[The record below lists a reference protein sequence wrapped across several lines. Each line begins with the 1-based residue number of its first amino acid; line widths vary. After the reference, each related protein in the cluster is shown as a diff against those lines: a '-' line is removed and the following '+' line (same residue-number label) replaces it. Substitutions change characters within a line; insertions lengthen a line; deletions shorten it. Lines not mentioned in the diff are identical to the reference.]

1 MAYGLS
7 SLQSTASFSTA
18 RQLDDALV
26 TGQIYPF
33 MDNINEIL
41 LPYYASTMYEQ
52 LFIGNFVDR
61 VHSFDLS
68 IWKPFY
74 WNPFQLKEAT
84 ESCKI
89 YCTLGW
95 TVYHLE
101 QLMNKTKAVNSE
113 VLYYLTLFLDT
124 YIPLMIF
131 IEDEG
136 KYTDDD
142 LLTDYGDGAPIEKY
156 IPSIENVFHQG
167 NLPDVLHYIVQ
178 CSFFSDTR
186 SKANPIVHLLSKS
199 LPQRCTI
206 RNLRE
211 IVSNYCRKYDEVY
224 EFVFG
229 CLKCSLMG
237 LYETCTERPP
247 LAVRV
252 KLIRKFNTISKAQML
267 QWMMRD
273 HQQLLFYT
281 IKEFLIYGVRQIP
294 SIYEEIQQRY
304 YWDMFEKCVMKAMN
318 TVRKS
323 VYNETNIMDF
333 KGIENHLMIINKQQ
347 MHHLFRPTRHLF
359 CKVIIIECEKQDD
372 ANFVEDLY
380 KEFEPKYKNL
390 MYKMAIRTPGSIS
403 MPFEWLQYFNVSKE
417 TIRQI
422 SRIQEVY
429 VQDGSKTNLKSLLAD
444 ISRYEF
450 EAIRDFSIVFDR
462 KMNVRLFTLP
472 SHIYK
477 RQYMALRRKH
487 DVSNG
492 IELPKDIGNT
502 LLCLE
507 CKQFKA
513 FVNQNDSKGK
523 ISNLFAFGHSKV
535 LVDDETLKLYCGK
548 RCDKVDAKKRHHY
561 VPEYSSFMNMDQAQ
575 IVKNNNDR
583 VRKRDAK
590 EKRKEKRNSTCAN
603 TELCKVNMLG
613 VLLQYYNNLYVICP
627 ICANFM
633 QLTSEYFTKDG
644 FYCGCCLQHG
654 RLYTSVSCEWCKCVR
669 GNESWTPISVMD
681 DTLEVPIEKNI
692 YLCQSCHKPWIRNSG
707 FQLNLSV
714 IKKGLE
720 EKWKRLQH
728 AGSN

>member
-211 IVSNYCRKYDEVY
+211 IVSNYCRKYD
-224 EFVFG
+224 
-229 CLKCSLMG
+229 L
-237 LYETCTERPP
+237 P
-247 LAVRV
+247 LGNY
-252 KLIRKFNTISKAQML
+252 KICDI
-267 QWMMRD
+267 
-273 HQQLLFYT
+273 
-281 IKEFLIYGVRQIP
+281 IKGQ
-294 SIYEEIQQRY
+294 
-304 YWDMFEKCVMKAMN
+304 
-318 TVRKS
+318 
-323 VYNETNIMDF
+323 
-333 KGIENHLMIINKQQ
+333 
-347 MHHLFRPTRHLF
+347 
-359 CKVIIIECEKQDD
+359 
-372 ANFVEDLY
+372 
-380 KEFEPKYKNL
+380 
-390 MYKMAIRTPGSIS
+390 
-403 MPFEWLQYFNVSKE
+403 
-417 TIRQI
+417 
-422 SRIQEVY
+422 
-429 VQDGSKTNLKSLLAD
+429 KTQ
-444 ISRYEF
+444 
-450 EAIRDFSIVFDR
+450 
-462 KMNVRLFTLP
+462 T
-472 SHIYK
+472 
-477 RQYMALRRKH
+477 
-487 DVSNG
+487 
-492 IELPKDIGNT
+492 
-502 LLCLE
+502 
-507 CKQFKA
+507 
-513 FVNQNDSKGK
+513 
-523 ISNLFAFGHSKV
+523 
-535 LVDDETLKLYCGK
+535 
-548 RCDKVDAKKRHHY
+548 
-561 VPEYSSFMNMDQAQ
+561 
-575 IVKNNNDR
+575 
-583 VRKRDAK
+583 
-590 EKRKEKRNSTCAN
+590 
-603 TELCKVNMLG
+603 
-613 VLLQYYNNLYVICP
+613 
-627 ICANFM
+627 
-633 QLTSEYFTKDG
+633 
-644 FYCGCCLQHG
+644 
-654 RLYTSVSCEWCKCVR
+654 
-669 GNESWTPISVMD
+669 
-681 DTLEVPIEKNI
+681 
-692 YLCQSCHKPWIRNSG
+692 
-707 FQLNLSV
+707 
-714 IKKGLE
+714 
-720 EKWKRLQH
+720 
-728 AGSN
+728 